1 MSYNTITNSESA
13 RFRYFQARQA
23 QIAHWQATSVSA
35 PAFNYAPVDVGVT
48 QHYHHIETNAVP
60 QRPIEAERMPSP
72 CTPMASPAVD
82 KDLPPLPQEQELDEV
97 LVVVAPS
104 RRKHRHRR
112 GERSGTFIIPPRHY
126 DVPLSDIPR
135 RRRP

>member
-1 MSYNTITNSESA
+1 MSFNTIANSESA

-35 PAFNYAPVDVGVT
+35 PTCNYAPVDVGVT

-60 QRPIEAERMPSP
+60 QRHIEAERMPSP

-82 KDLPPLPQEQELDEV
+82 KDLPQEQELDEV

-112 GERSGTFIIPPRHY
+112 GERSGTFIIPPPHY